1 MLVYFFKLL
10 ILIWLFFLQ
19 NVYADIKIID
29 GDTIIFNEKKFDFL
43 ALMPRKLINIVLTK
57 KISNIAVV

>member
-19 NVYADIKIID
+19 NVYADVKIID